1 MIPNWSTR
9 TVKQQITYPLIFDRP
24 FQSVL
29 SLSGGQCADLQY
41 ALKTK
46 QISRATMIDVIERDA
61 ATARQSKLSLQ
72 SLGFKHA
79 NVFTGE
85 LYAFEPSVSYD
96 LLNID
101 LLGNLNFKDLVWLA
115 KQRSRVMEGASM
127 SLTMY
132 PALRSNTF
140 IPTMYALMK
149 DANCPFLET
158 LESHWGNWVPA
169 VTHLLIGEFVLAG
182 YDYQTKFKAYNDKTD
197 MMLLVYK
204 NIRRTLTERRGRL
217 EAHQKI
223 QQIIQRLE
231 KP

>member
-1 MIPNWSTR
+1 MNWLTR
-9 TVKQQITYPLIFDRP
+9 TVKQQVTYSLIFDRP

-46 QISRATMIDVIERDA
+46 NISQATMIDVVERDV
-61 ATARQSKLSLQ
+61 ATAKQSRLSLQ

-79 NVFTGE
+79 NVFAGE
-85 LYAFEPSVSYD
+85 LYTFKPTVSYD
-96 LLNID
+96 LFNID
-101 LLGNLNFKDLVWLA
+101 LLGNLNLKDLVWLA
-115 KQRSRVMEGASM
+115 RQRARVMDGASM
-127 SLTMY
+127 SLTMF

-149 DANCPFLET
+149 DASCPFLET

-169 VTHLLIGEFVLAG
+169 FTHLLIGEFVLAN

-204 NIRRTLTERRGRL
+204 NIRRTHTERRGRS

-223 QQIIQRLE
+223 QEILQRLD